1 LQDIVFNIIKNKTK
15 QQKMKFNL
23 TGKLSLTLVLIIII
37 VFTSSVDLLARRSY
51 NPKLTKKKALEMI
64 RSNSE
69 EVCRIAGLEPIE
81 KDSTLTIAIQE
92 DSELLSDAE
101 LDESEAKELEL
112 METQDEVYT
121 DIEVDISNF
130 QDQWLDFVANGE
142 DDRFTENGIEKEL
155 IMESIMGWLGT
166 PYRFGGT
173 SRKSID
179 CSAFT
184 QSIFEEAAEVKIP
197 RTARWQFTVGEK
209 IEKFDEL
216 QFGDLIFFHTRSY
229 AYASHCGIYLGDNL
243 FAHASSRYGVTVS
256 SLESRYYNKRF
267 IGGRRLTDD
276 DMLNLSIIKDGDK
289 EPNTNLGG

>member
-1 LQDIVFNIIKNKTK
+1 MNI
-15 QQKMKFNL
+15 NL
-23 TGKLSLTLVLIIII
+23 TGKFTLTLVI
-37 VFTSSVDLLARRSY
+37 VITMLFASFTDLSARRHY

-64 RSNSE
+64 RSHSE

-81 KDSTLTIAIQE
+81 KDSTIDIAIEE

-101 LDESEAKELEL
+101 LDEAEAKELEI
-112 METQDEVYT
+112 METEDEVYT
-121 DIEVDISNF
+121 DVEVDISNF
-130 QDQWLDFVANGE
+130 QDQWLDFVATGE
-142 DDRFTENGIEKEL
+142 DDKFTENGIEKEV

-197 RTARWQFTVGEK
+197 RTARWQYTVGEK
-209 IEKFDEL
+209 IEKFEDL

-276 DMLNLSIIKDGDK
+276 DLINLSIIKDEEK

>member
-1 LQDIVFNIIKNKTK
+1 MRDIVFNIIKNKTK
-15 QQKMKFNL
+15 QQEMKINL
-23 TGKLSLTLVLIIII
+23 TGKLPLTLVLIIVI
-37 VFTSSVDLLARRSY
+37 VFTSSADLLARRSY

-64 RSNSE
+64 RSHSE

-101 LDESEAKELEL
+101 LDESEAKELEI
-112 METQDEVYT
+112 METEDVTYT
-121 DIEVDISNF
+121 DVEVDITNF
-130 QDQWLDFVANGE
+130 EDQWLDFVANGE

-197 RTARWQFTVGEK
+197 RTARWQYTVGEK

-276 DMLNLSIIKDGDK
+276 DLLNLSIIKDEDK